1 MVRIAE
7 VTGYADVEHPL
18 EISLPTP
25 SPEMTSALLLIER
38 LDDGQDE
45 VDITIDGMPNGPK
58 DELGK
63 NPSRASLHIATLAH
77 EAQRILASIRPRVGG
92 WFRARIVWVRGRL
105 PDGACYLCRRAL
117 GTMVAAAFA
126 LIGVPMPD
134 FTLDDIAPDIIGDL
148 LEAIKSPPLSDFLEQ
163 IHEDLG
169 KRLTDAIAGIDL
181 VQKTL
186 GRIYRYCCERLGL
199 CKPQMW

>member
-1 MVRIAE
+1 MVRVAE
-7 VTGYADVEHPL
+7 VTGYANGEHPL

-38 LDDGQDE
+38 LDDGEDT
-45 VDITIDGMPNGPK
+45 VDITIDGMPNAPEN
-58 DELGK
+58 ELGA

-77 EAQRILASIRPRVGG
+77 EAQRISAIIRPQVGG
-92 WFRARIVWVRGRL
+92 WFRARIVWVRGKL

-117 GTMVAAAFA
+117 GAMVAAAFA

-134 FTLDDIAPDIIGDL
+134 FTLEDIAPDIIGDL
-148 LEAIKSPPLSDFLEQ
+148 LKAINSPPLSDFLQQ
-163 IHEDLG
+163 IHEDLCS
-169 KRLTDAIAGIDL
+169 RLTDAIAGFDL